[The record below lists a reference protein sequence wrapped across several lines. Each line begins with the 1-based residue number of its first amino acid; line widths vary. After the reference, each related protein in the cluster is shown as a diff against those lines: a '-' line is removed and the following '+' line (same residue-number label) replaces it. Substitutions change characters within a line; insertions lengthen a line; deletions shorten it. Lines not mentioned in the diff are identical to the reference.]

1 MSRPTVVLGLDG
13 GGTHTRSLA
22 ASPDGAV
29 LGEGAGG
36 PCSVS
41 ALLPHDALHSAQTAA
56 QAALTQAGTDAS
68 QVRAV
73 CAGVAGAGVEAR
85 RAALETSLAALFPQA
100 KIAVVPDFAVAL
112 AGAAGGGPGMI
123 VIAGTGSVA
132 YGDNGRGRA
141 HRTGGYGYL
150 IDDAG
155 SGYGVGRAALA
166 AAVRAADGGGAPTA
180 LTERILDALSLGSA
194 GEIVPGVYGGSISRV
209 AIASLARVVALSAD
223 EDNDAQARA
232 ILMRAGGAL
241 ALLAQGVV
249 SAAFGDTN
257 EPFAAV
263 PIGGLWGAGAALTD
277 VFWRSLARSAPHA
290 VPADALHPPA
300 YGAVLRAISLLEASQ
315 AKASPTR

>member
-1 MSRPTVVLGLDG
+1 MSRPAVVLGLDG
-13 GGTHTRSLA
+13 GGTHTRALA
-22 ASPDGAV
+22 ASLGGVV

-41 ALLPHDALHSAQTAA
+41 AMSPPDALLSAQTAA
-56 QAALTQAGTDAS
+56 QAALMQAGADTS

-73 CAGVAGAGVEAR
+73 CAGVAGASVETR
-85 RAALETSLAALFPQA
+85 RAALETSLVALFPQA

-112 AGAAGGGPGMI
+112 AGATGGRPGMI

-132 YGDNGRGRA
+132 YGDNGRGRT
-141 HRTGGYGYL
+141 HRTGAYGYL

-166 AAVRAADGGGAPTA
+166 AVLRAADGGGGPTA
-180 LTERILDALSLGSA
+180 LAGRILAALNLSSA
-194 GEIVPGVYGGSISRV
+194 SEIVPGVYGGDIDRV
-209 AIASLARVVALSAD
+209 AIASLARVVAQAAN
-223 EDNDAQARA
+223 EDNDTQARA

-241 ALLAQGVV
+241 ALLAHGVTA
-249 SAAFGDTN
+249 AAFGDT
-257 EPFAAV
+257 EKPFPVA

-290 VPADALHPPA
+290 MPADALHPPV
-300 YGAVLRAISLLEASQ
+300 YGAVLRAVALLEQPHAQ
-315 AKASPTR
+315 APPTR